1 MRWIASRGFRPL
13 HYMQLRNAAGVR
25 EHGAAHFLAL
35 ARRSGEVATLMSDS
49 SPQFDGKAFGQT
61 LTVRPGV
68 YRMFDAQGTVL
79 YVGKARNLKKR
90 VESYFGSPSRLSAKT
105 RVLVARIASMQV
117 TATHTEAEALL
128 LESNLIKELKP
139 RYNVTLR
146 DDKSFPWIY
155 LASEQEFPR
164 LRFHRG
170 ARKGKGRYF
179 GPYPNAGAVR
189 STLNL
194 LQKLFR
200 IRNCTD
206 GFFRARSRPC
216 LQYQIKRCSAPCVGL
231 IGSAAYREDVEHA
244 ALFLEGK
251 GAMVIAELVKR
262 MEAAAEK
269 LNYEVAARYRD
280 QIAQLKQ
287 VEQRQYVSQE
297 DGDCDIVAMAN
308 DSAGACVQLFIV
320 RGGRN
325 LGNRTF
331 FPANTEGAD
340 AEEVLY
346 AFLTQHYLDSA
357 GDDVVPPLIVIS
369 HAIAGID
376 VLCDALSQHAA
387 HKVSIRHDVRGER
400 ARWLTMASE
409 NAELALKQR
418 RSLAGEEGRRLEA
431 LQQFLRLEDPIER
444 IECFDISHTMGE
456 ATVASCVVFGI
467 DGAIKSDYRRF
478 NIEGI
483 TAGDDYGAMRQ
494 AVERRYARVQREEG
508 RLPEVLL
515 IDGGVGQVTQAQR
528 AMNELGI
535 TDVSIVGVAKGP
547 ARKPGQE
554 VLILADSERQQHLP
568 PDSPALHLIQ
578 AIRDEA
584 HRFAISGHRQRR
596 GKARTTSTLEEIE
609 GIGAQRRRTLIQH
622 FGGLQG
628 VARAGIKDLS
638 RVPDQQ

>member
-1 MRWIASRGFRPL
+1 
-13 HYMQLRNAAGVR
+13 
-25 EHGAAHFLAL
+25 
-35 ARRSGEVATLMSDS
+35 MSD
-49 SPQFDGKAFGQT
+49 PAWQFDGKAYCRT
-61 LTVRPGV
+61 LTARPGV
-68 YRMFDAQGTVL
+68 YRMFDAEGAVL

-90 VESYFGSPSRLSAKT
+90 VESYFGSASRLSAKI
-105 RVLVARIASMQV
+105 RVLVSRIASMQV

-128 LESNLIKELKP
+128 LESNLIKALKP

-155 LASEQEFPR
+155 LTSDQEFPR

-170 ARKGKGRYF
+170 ARKGAGRYF

-200 IRNCTD
+200 IRNCSD

-216 LQYQIKRCSAPCVGL
+216 LQYQIERCSAPCVGL
-231 IGSAAYREDVEHA
+231 IASAAYREDVEHA
-244 ALFLEGK
+244 VLFLDGMSK
-251 GAMVIAELVKR
+251 VVIDVLVKR

-269 LNYEVAARYRD
+269 LNYEMAARYRD
-280 QIAQLKQ
+280 QIAQLKL
-287 VEQRQYVSQE
+287 VEQRQYVAQE
-297 DGDCDIVAMAN
+297 DGDCDIVAVAT
-308 DSAGACVQLFIV
+308 DSAGACVQLFII

-331 FPANTEGAD
+331 FPANSDGAD

-357 GDDVVPPLIVIS
+357 GEGVVPALIVVS
-369 HAIAGID
+369 HSVSGTD
-376 VLCDALSQHAA
+376 VLADALSQHAA
-387 HKVSIRHDVRGER
+387 RKVSVRHEVRGER
-400 ARWLTMASE
+400 ARWLVMARD

-418 RSLAGEEGRRLEA
+418 HSLSGEEGRRLEA
-431 LQQFLRLEDPIER
+431 LQQFLQLDEPIGR

-456 ATVASCVVFGI
+456 ATVAACVVFGI

-478 NIEGI
+478 NIEGV

-494 AVERRYARVQREEG
+494 AVDRRYARVQREEG
-508 RLPEVLL
+508 LLPDVLL
-515 IDGGVGQVTQAQR
+515 IDGGMGQVTQAQR

-535 TDVSIVGVAKGP
+535 TDVIIVGVAKGP
-547 ARKPGQE
+547 TRKPGQE
-554 VLILADSERQQHLP
+554 ALVLADSERQLHLP

-578 AIRDEA
+578 TIRDEA

-596 GKARTTSTLEEIE
+596 AKARTTSTLEEIE

-628 VARAGIKDLS
+628 VARAGIEDLS
-638 RVPDQQ
+638 RVPGISRELARRIYDRFH